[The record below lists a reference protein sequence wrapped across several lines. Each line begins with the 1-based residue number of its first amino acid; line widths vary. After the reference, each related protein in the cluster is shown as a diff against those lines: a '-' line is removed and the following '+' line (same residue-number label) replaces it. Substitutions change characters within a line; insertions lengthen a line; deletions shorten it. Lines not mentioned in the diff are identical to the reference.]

1 MYVSSSRLAKWCWHL
16 LWRMV
21 ELSHD
26 GYLPGAGGQRAA
38 LMPAVLPVLS
48 SAGSS
53 ALQRCCCQATRRQV
67 GWEFRQKCQ
76 SFSWQRLS
84 LAVCVHVVS
93 EAGPEMVANFEGNP
107 VRRCLS
113 WLSCIFLNGWNCGEK
128 YFLDFF
134 FPRFIFLPCLSLWC
148 TYCIGSGCFEQDALS
163 CCAGRDELA
172 ILTLSGPEWAES
184 SPSTVN
190 KSSKFSC

>member
-113 WLSCIFLNGWNCGEK
+113 CIFLNGWNCGEK

-134 FPRFIFLPCLSLWC
+134 SQIYFSPLPFVMVPTVYW
-148 TYCIGSGCFEQDALS
+148 IGLFWTGCFVLLCRERWVSNSDAQ
-163 CCAGRDELA
+163 
-172 ILTLSGPEWAES
+172 WAWMGWVR
-184 SPSTVN
+184 PQHC
-190 KSSKFSC
+190 K